1 MKKLIIFLI
10 AAGLLAVK
18 NIQAQQT
25 DTLPC
30 PTIVL
35 SAPAEY
41 KVTDGNEAVFTVEP
55 FSKAYEQ
62 YSLTYHWTLSIGSIS
77 KGQGTNT
84 VYIDTRGLRSQAI
97 TVTVELGGLKP
108 NCLNIKSSTIDVVE
122 GKASVK
128 TKTKGK

>member
-1 MKKLIIFLI
+1 MKKITILLFV
-10 AAGLLAVK
+10 ATLLAAQ
-18 NIQAQQT
+18 NIQAQT

-41 KVTDGNEAVFTVEP
+41 KITEGKEAVFTVEP

-62 YSLTYHWTLSIGSIS
+62 YRLTYNWTVNIGSIS

-84 VYIDTRGLRSQAI
+84 VYIDTKGLRGQAI
-97 TVTVELGGLKP
+97 TVTVELGGLKS
-108 NCLNIKSSTIDVVE
+108 NCLNVKSSTIDIVE
-122 GKASVK
+122 GKLH
-128 TKTKGK
+128 